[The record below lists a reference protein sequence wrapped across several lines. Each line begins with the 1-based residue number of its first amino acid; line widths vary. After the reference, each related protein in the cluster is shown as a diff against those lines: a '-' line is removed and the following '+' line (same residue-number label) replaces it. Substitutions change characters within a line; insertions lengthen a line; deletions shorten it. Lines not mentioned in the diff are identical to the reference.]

1 MTSRGPAIFVNSARS
16 VIPGGKGCYRLES
29 ASDRARYETR
39 RYDPGMTKS
48 KIAISLPRDQIARV
62 HREVR
67 AGRAGS
73 VSGYI
78 ARVLAE
84 QERRESLR
92 ELLQDLVK
100 QHGEP
105 SAKEIKWAER
115 ALEQRRG

>member
-1 MTSRGPAIFVNSARS
+1 MKIVPQRQTGGTFGWKSGSRCRGDLPEAR
-16 VIPGGKGCYRLES
+16 GYR
-29 ASDRARYETR
+29 DETR
-39 RYDPGMTKS
+39 RYDRGMTKS

-92 ELLQDLVK
+92 ELLQDLLE

-105 SAKEIKWAER
+105 SAKDIKWAER
-115 ALEQRRG
+115 ALKQRRG